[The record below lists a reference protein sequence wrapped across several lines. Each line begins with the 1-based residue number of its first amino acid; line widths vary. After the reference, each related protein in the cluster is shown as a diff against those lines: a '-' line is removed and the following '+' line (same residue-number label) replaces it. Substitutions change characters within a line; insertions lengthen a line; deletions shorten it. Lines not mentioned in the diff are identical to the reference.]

1 MKTTGS
7 ERAAAYL
14 FRSCSGAFIRFRARE
29 QHSPKNERLA
39 LKPVDG
45 ESASH
50 AIPQFRDAR
59 TCLSKEQQDGYA
71 IISLIRV

>member
-39 LKPVDG
+39 LKPVDYRRKCFARD
-45 ESASH
+45 SAVSRRR
-50 AIPQFRDAR
+50 ANVPLEGATGRLRD
-59 TCLSKEQQDGYA
+59 Y
-71 IISLIRV
+71 